1 MAQLIPAAVFFLAVL
16 ALCTLRPGAGRIFL
30 GLFYLVMAIGIN
42 VVLVVAAPHQ
52 FVALGTAAPLVPPY
66 AWFFE
71 HIVAQSPALFGLL
84 AAAYEVAVGLL
95 LLGRGRWVRWGA
107 LGGIVHLLG
116 ITPLGVWT
124 LANPVGA
131 LALAAL
137 LRREY
142 DRSLPEMLAAAVGG
156 LRGRRVAPL
165 LGRGGERPPTGREH
179 VARRGTDAARHG

>member
-1 MAQLIPAAVFFLAVL
+1 MAPLIPSAVCFLIVL
-16 ALCTLRPGAGRIFL
+16 ALCALRPGAGRIFL
-30 GLFYLVMAIGIN
+30 GVFYLVMAIGIN
-42 VVLVVAAPHQ
+42 VVLVVVAPHQ

-71 HIVAQSPALFGLL
+71 QAVARSPALFGLL

-95 LLGRGRWVRWGA
+95 LLGRGRWVKWGA
-107 LGGIVHLLG
+107 LAGIVHLLG

-137 LRREY
+137 LRRDY
-142 DRSLPEMLAAAVGG
+142 DRSLPEMLASAVGG
-156 LRGRRVAPL
+156 PRGHRAAPQ
-165 LGRGGERPPTGREH
+165 PTGR
-179 VARRGTDAARHG
+179 